1 MFLKR
6 TPLTKLEVHIDFIAM
21 EIAQQPVA
29 FFVLLSKITTRE
41 SAERLMQQLI
51 RSNYRKLLERSLAQ
65 PDLPAAVRT
74 LIVETLNQAD
84 AAPSAFQNL
93 KHGVGVNLKGIYL
106 LSKGVMRLIWLAIR
120 TSVSALA

>member
-29 FFVLLSKITTRE
+29 FFALLSKITTRD
-41 SAERLMQQLI
+41 SAERLMKQLL
-51 RSNYRKLLERSLAQ
+51 RSNYRKLLEQSLAQ
-65 PDLPAAVRT
+65 PDIPAAVRT

-93 KHGVGVNLKGIYL
+93 KHGIAVNLKGIYL

>member
-93 KHGVGVNLKGIYL
+93 KHGVVVNLKGIYL

>member
-6 TPLTKLEVHIDFIAM
+6 TPLTQLEVHIDFIAM
-21 EIAQQPVA
+21 EIAEQPVA
-29 FFVLLSKITTRE
+29 FFTLLSKVTTRD
-41 SAERLMQQLI
+41 SAGKLMQQLL
-51 RSNYRKLLERSLAQ
+51 RNKYRKLLEKSLDQ
-65 PDLPAAVRT
+65 PDIPAAVRT

-93 KHGVGVNLKGIYL
+93 MHGIAVNLKCIYL
-106 LSKGVMRLIWLAIR
+106 LSKGVVRLIWLAIR

>member
-6 TPLTKLEVHIDFIAM
+6 SPLTPIEVHIDFIAM
-21 EIAQQPVA
+21 EIAEQPVA
-29 FFVLLSKITTRE
+29 FFALLSKITTRE

-93 KHGVGVNLKGIYL
+93 KHGVVVNLKGIYL

>member
-6 TPLTKLEVHIDFIAM
+6 TPFTKLEVHIDFIAM

-93 KHGVGVNLKGIYL
+93 KHGVVVNLKGIYL